1 MNALNIKKEGVTP
14 ITKYTI
20 KTKQTKKKKPIAHI
34 RERYEAKILPGG
46 QTIYNTPNTAQ

>member
-20 KTKQTKKKKPIAHI
+20 KTKQNNKKEKADCTH
-34 RERYEAKILPGG
+34 
-46 QTIYNTPNTAQ
+46 